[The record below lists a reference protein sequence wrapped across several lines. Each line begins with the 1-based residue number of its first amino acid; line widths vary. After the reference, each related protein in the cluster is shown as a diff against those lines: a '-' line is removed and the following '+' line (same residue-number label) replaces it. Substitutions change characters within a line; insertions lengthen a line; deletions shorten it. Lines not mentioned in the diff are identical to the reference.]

1 MPYKLYTAVL
11 LLAAASFSATAI
23 SASTPS
29 IGNLINER
37 LSLMKDVAGYKGNI
51 TRRLK
56 IYSKRRRFW
65 RAPLLMLIRWD

>member
-37 LSLMKDVAGYKGNI
+37 LSLMKDGAG
-51 TRRLK
+51 
-56 IYSKRRRFW
+56 
-65 RAPLLMLIRWD
+65 

>member
-23 SASTPS
+23 SASPPS

-37 LSLMKDVAGYKGNI
+37 LSLMKDVA
-51 TRRLK
+51 
-56 IYSKRRRFW
+56 
-65 RAPLLMLIRWD
+65 